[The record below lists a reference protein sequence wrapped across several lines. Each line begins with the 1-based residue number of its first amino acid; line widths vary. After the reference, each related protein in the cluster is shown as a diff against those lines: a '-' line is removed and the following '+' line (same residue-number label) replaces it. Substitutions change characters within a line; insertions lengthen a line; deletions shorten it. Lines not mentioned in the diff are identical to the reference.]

1 MIKKCSL
8 ACNSCLGDYNEQ
20 NTNCIDCAIGYYKT
34 EDSDTNC
41 MIKELIPQNFYLNP
55 TDNIYYRCHQNCK
68 SCEGPYIPDSES
80 MICINCIDN
89 ILFLMKKIVIMI
101 LCYKLQLQKIQ
112 FFIDV
117 IILVLNV

>member
-41 MIKELIPQNFYLNP
+41 MIKELIPQNFYLNS
-55 TDNIYYRCHQNCK
+55 TDNIYYRCHHNCK
-68 SCEGPYIPDSES
+68 SCEGPL
-80 MICINCIDN
+80 
-89 ILFLMKKIVIMI
+89 ILNLKV
-101 LCYKLQLQKIQ
+101 
-112 FFIDV
+112 
-117 IILVLNV
+117 